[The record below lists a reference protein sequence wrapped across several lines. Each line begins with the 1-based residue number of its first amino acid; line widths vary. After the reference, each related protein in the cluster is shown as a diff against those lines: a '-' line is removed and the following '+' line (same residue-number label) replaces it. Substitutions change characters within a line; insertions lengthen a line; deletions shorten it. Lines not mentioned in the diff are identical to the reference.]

1 MIVYTIKGMGEER
14 KLMIDITQTVLLG
27 NEVEP
32 FKKYN
37 GKIYKSKEEVD
48 KVISELILDYNLK
61 YIGEFNSYE
70 DAQKELRK
78 SMCPINTDLGN
89 MVYYALQNKIESGDI
104 NKIIEQQI
112 ERMVEQAL
120 SSALCGY
127 NDDCCSKIISNKLK
141 EVMNNVIERYDF
153 NQYLTK
159 FTDIIDKTIKNS
171 TIGEYKKLIENLKIQ
186 IQEPPVEI
194 KMSELFKR
202 YCDMIEKEV
211 TVDYNS
217 GYDIEEGST
226 YMEVEMKKDEESGE
240 YVFKFTD
247 EYIEN
252 DNELSQYTIKMSIGT
267 DYEER
272 YIITN
277 VTGNARFNC
286 FGWINSLRYAEEFSV
301 FLMRLQQNM
310 TKIIID
316 ETEESDS
323 VCINAEF

>member
-14 KLMIDITQTVLLG
+14 KLMIDITQTILSG
-27 NEVEP
+27 SEKEP
-32 FKKYN
+32 FEKYN

-89 MVYYALQNKIESGDI
+89 MMYYALQNKIESGDI

-186 IQEPPVEI
+186 IQEPPEEI

-240 YVFKFTD
+240 YVFKFID

-252 DNELSQYTIKMSIGT
+252 DNELSQYTTKISIGT
-267 DYEER
+267 DYEGNKV
-272 YIITN
+272 ITN
-277 VTGNARFNC
+277 VTGDQRFIM
-286 FGWINSLRYAEEFSV
+286 FGWLNSLKHANEFQIL
-301 FLMRLQQNM
+301 LMKLQQNM
-310 TKIIID
+310 SHIVID
-316 ETEESDS
+316 TTEECEE
-323 VCINAEF
+323 VTIQAEY